1 MNAAGSQRFALA
13 PLTLAEIDAVMTIEV
28 RCYSH
33 PWTRGNFSDSVAAGY
48 FAQTLKDGTGELMA
62 YLVAMP
68 GAGEMHLLNI
78 TVAPHHQRLGLAQQ
92 MLQVLFNE
100 AAERAMPK
108 LWLEVRAGNIA
119 ARALYE
125 KEGFHEV
132 ALRRAYYPST
142 RGLRED
148 AVVMCREQPQEPQE
162 PSKTPVSRHVE
173 SANREGP
180 HGLV

>member
-1 MNAAGSQRFALA
+1 MKAALTQHCRLA
-13 PLTLAEIDAVMTIEV
+13 PLTLSEIDAVMAIEV

-33 PWTRGNFSDSVAAGY
+33 PWTRGNFSDSLAAGY
-48 FAQTLKDGTGELMA
+48 LALTLKDEAGELMA

-68 GAGEMHLLNI
+68 GADEMHLLNI
-78 TVAPHHQRLGLAQQ
+78 TVAPRHQRQGLARQ

-100 AAERAMPK
+100 AANRAMPR
-108 LWLEVRAGNIA
+108 LWLEVRAGNA
-119 ARALYE
+119 TARALYA
-125 KEGFHEV
+125 KQGFHEV

-148 AVVMCREQPQEPQE
+148 AVVMCREQPQEPGNA
-162 PSKTPVSRHVE
+162 PASCHVD
-173 SANREGP
+173 SANSEIP